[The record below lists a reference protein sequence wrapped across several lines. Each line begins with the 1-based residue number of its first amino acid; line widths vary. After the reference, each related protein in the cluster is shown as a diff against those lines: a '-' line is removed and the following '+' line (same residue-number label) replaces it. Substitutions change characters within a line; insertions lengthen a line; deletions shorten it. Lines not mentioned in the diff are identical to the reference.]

1 MPACPPASHRR
12 SPSHHRGRPALTLGR
27 YIPKVL
33 AMRRKP
39 GTLLLLEV
47 DILDAGL
54 ALRRAGTPSV
64 HGFQLAKAIADR
76 ADARAALTAHG
87 TLYKALSRMEAAG
100 LLTSTWEDPNLAAGQ
115 GRPRR
120 RLYQVTGA
128 GERALAAW
136 RTQHPGASA
145 RPRPA
150 AGPGLG

>member
-1 MPACPPASHRR
+1 M
-12 SPSHHRGRPALTLGR
+12 
-27 YIPKVL
+27 
-33 AMRRKP
+33 
-39 GTLLLLEV
+39 

-54 ALRRAGTPSV
+54 ALRRGGTPSF

-76 ADARAALTAHG
+76 ADARTALTAHG

-100 LLTSTWEDPNLAAGQ
+100 LLTSTWEDPNLAAGE

-136 RTQHPGASA
+136 RAQHPGASA

>member
-1 MPACPPASHRR
+1 
-12 SPSHHRGRPALTLGR
+12 
-27 YIPKVL
+27 
-33 AMRRKP
+33 MRRKP

-54 ALRRAGTPSV
+54 ALRGDETPSF

-76 ADARAALTAHG
+76 ADTRAALTGHG

-100 LLTSTWEDPNLAAGQ
+100 LLTSTWEDPDLAAAD

-120 RLYQVTGA
+120 RLYEVTGA

-136 RTQHPGASA
+136 RALHPKVSA

-150 AGPGLG
+150 GGPGPA